1 MRRVNILSDI
11 GEAQGVW
18 CIAFAFGVNTCEAC
32 FCLTVAQR
40 PRRKPRPRHTKPR
53 RSTGHRAQG
62 CVVQVDTS
70 TSGELQWGT
79 GGMTTKLTAARI
91 ATAAACS
98 CLICSSSSQTEAIPS
113 IVGGKR
119 HQAGT
124 LFHPLPNAV
133 RFVTMAAHPCTLL
146 DFCGFMTHSR
156 NNAVSWTGDS
166 WLDTAFLGLSLSAL
180 AIAL

>member
-1 MRRVNILSDI
+1 MLLPHSST
-11 GEAQGVW
+11 ETEKKAK
-18 CIAFAFGVNTCEAC
+18 AKTY
-32 FCLTVAQR
+32 
-40 PRRKPRPRHTKPR
+40 KTKAR
-53 RSTGHRAQG
+53 HRAQG

-133 RFVTMAAHPCTLL
+133 RFVIMAAHPCT
-146 DFCGFMTHSR
+146 
-156 NNAVSWTGDS
+156 
-166 WLDTAFLGLSLSAL
+166 
-180 AIAL
+180 